1 MKEEIECSANFI
13 LFIIA
18 VKLKKK
24 DMKLL
29 TFTEGEIFKNSLIS
43 LFFQNFENLWNI
55 NAPLVGTHH
64 RTIMI
69 GKTIHPIMAQSWKKI
84 RKSQK
89 QLKKLLPN
97 FIIWIDPNNVMV
109 KLIKHLPPLT
119 IFSRKNNIHF
129 NLNLPANTNATPN
142 NKTNIFIFENYL
154 HQQKKYFN
162 SQYSTLIEL

>member
-1 MKEEIECSANFI
+1 MLLNSSELNLNLDSKR
-13 LFIIA
+13 A
-18 VKLKKK
+18 VDKMLNRLKK
-24 DMKLL
+24 DNYDKLL
-29 TFTEGEIFKNSLIS
+29 I
-43 LFFQNFENLWNI
+43 Q
-55 NAPLVGTHH
+55 
-64 RTIMI
+64 
-69 GKTIHPIMAQSWKKI
+69 Q
-84 RKSQK
+84 QK

-162 SQYSTLIEL
+162 SQYSTLIDLYK